1 MDSNSPDAAVLA
13 RSAVQPSAFAIL
25 YERHHV
31 AVRRYVA
38 RRVGSEAGDDLASE
52 VFTRAFRAR
61 ERCRAEQATALPWLL
76 GVANHVIADHR
87 RAEQR
92 RLKAL
97 QHLAAAAPQLIEH
110 EDRALSGELVRELR
124 RLSGEDRD
132 ALLLVVWGELS
143 YEEAATALGVPI
155 GTVKSRIAR
164 ARRALAAAVDPLKRG
179 RSVELRETEL
189 FNA

>member
-1 MDSNSPDAAVLA
+1 MDSQSSDAAVLA
-13 RSAVQPSAFAIL
+13 RSAGEPAAFAVL
-25 YERHHV
+25 FERHHV

-38 RRVGSEAGDDLASE
+38 RRVGSEVGDDLASE
-52 VFTRAFRAR
+52 VFIRAFRGR
-61 ERCRAEQATALPWLL
+61 ERCRAQGSALPWLL

-97 QHLAAAAPQLIEH
+97 QQFAAAAPRLVEH
-110 EDRALSGELVRELR
+110 EDRALSGELVGALR
-124 RLSGEDRD
+124 RLSGADRD

-143 YEEAATALGVPI
+143 YEEAATALEVPI

-164 ARRALAAAVDPLKRG
+164 ARRALAAAVDRRAGEP
-179 RSVELRETEL
+179 SAALRQTGL
-189 FNA
+189 FGA